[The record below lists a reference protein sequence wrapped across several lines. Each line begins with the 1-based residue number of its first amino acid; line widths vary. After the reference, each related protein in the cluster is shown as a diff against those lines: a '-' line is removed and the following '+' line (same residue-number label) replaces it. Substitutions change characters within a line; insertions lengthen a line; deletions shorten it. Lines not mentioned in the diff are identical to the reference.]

1 MADIYGAITDS
12 AINRAIK
19 FLMRWR
25 PALFNFVAPS
35 QYPTFDGN
43 GYFTG
48 FGERWLT
55 CSSVKWPPGVDHNTF
70 PRYTR
75 QDPLKMPGVVGGGIP
90 FCAQITDAKIDF
102 HPSNTIDLPV
112 ALTPPLMNQRFAVW
126 ADVSCGVGCPT
137 DALIDA
143 LLNAHFYAHSKFML
157 TPDLFNQMTLDVQ
170 SLICFSLELFATGHL
185 YTQPQPGSS
194 NPSVTEI
201 RVAVNGVEVQNVR
214 PNGLEDAVECYIR
227 MYIRAYVL
235 PKLVLALE
243 PIIVKALGVTFTPTL
258 TSGLPNNPAIEQHEL
273 RVWLDVDVTK
283 TKTSGS

>member
-19 FLMRWR
+19 FLMIWR

-35 QYPTFDGN
+35 QYAVFDAN

-48 FGERWLT
+48 FEERWLV
-55 CSSVKWPPGVDHNTF
+55 CGPVNWPPGVDHNTF

-75 QDPLKMPGVVGGGIP
+75 QSPLKMPGVVGGGIP
-90 FCAQITDAKIDF
+90 FAAQIRDAAIDF
-102 HPSNTIDLPV
+102 HPSNTIALPPE
-112 ALTPPLMNQRFAVW
+112 LNPPLEAQRFAVW
-126 ADVSCGVGCPT
+126 ADVSAGLGCPP

-143 LLNAHFYAHSKFML
+143 LLDAHFYTHAKFMT
-157 TPDLFNQMTLDVQ
+157 TPDLINKMTLDVK
-170 SLICFSLELFATGHL
+170 SLICFSLHLFATGHL
-185 YTQPQPGSS
+185 YTRAQPASS
-194 NPSVTEI
+194 NPPVTEI
-201 RVAVNGVEVQNVR
+201 RVALNDVEVSDIR
-214 PNGLEDAVECYIR
+214 PAGLEEAAECYLR

-235 PKLVLALE
+235 PRLVLALE

-258 TSGLPNNPAIEQHEL
+258 TTGLPNNPAIEQHEL
-273 RVWLDVDVTK
+273 RVWLDIDVTK